1 MGRTTRVAASSR
13 TLAMLRTRT
22 HTSVTACGAA
32 HTLAGIS
39 QFFGTCIGA
48 SLTTLSRRLASL
60 AALFALSF
68 SLAARAD
75 VRELVNAGKVTWSSN
90 ATVIYLN
97 ADGTPATADAYDH
110 LVLKFTDTTAAGS
123 LTVDDSVRANARVLV
138 VGGGGAGGSGGGGGN
153 NRGAGGGGGAGG
165 YLYDSSVTLIGG
177 VYIAVVGMGGIASA
191 AESKTAGG
199 NGQSSLF
206 KSSTETLLEAFG
218 GGGGGAE
225 SNGVGGDNLG
235 SGGGGSRQYTTTGTT
250 HTGGICSTGQ
260 GNNGGMGSQ
269 GRTAGG
275 GGGAGGAGGDGT
287 TANVGG
293 KGGIGLQN
301 DITGESLYYAGG
313 GGGGTKGAD
322 SDGIGAGGAGGGGN
336 GGGDPAPTAGAANTG
351 GGGGG
356 GTLDVAG
363 GAGGSGVVIVRITQL
378 VETKVA
384 LPSVGPFTFNKN
396 NQVALDFGIAYTY
409 VSGTT
414 NATNVGNYS
423 FVVTPGPDLEWNAD
437 AGGGTGEKTV
447 NWSIVKRTIEKPTTA
462 DFTYDG
468 TAKVGVTYGE
478 DFLEYCT
485 FDASSVTNA
494 TNAGTYS
501 FSVSLKEPENTVWA
515 DNTTE
520 PFGGSWTISPIKV
533 TKPEPRTG
541 IVYDGTEKQGFASL
555 DYARYALTAGVTNAT
570 DGGAHSFTFSL
581 LGNDEAENYVWDAD
595 PVTAE
600 PYSGEWT
607 IAAAANAI
615 TALSLK
621 GWRVGGTPNEI
632 LIAANYGLD
641 TVRYEYG
648 FGETASAVETWTNDV
663 TAIDKAGTWIIRA
676 TIDETPS
683 WAAAT
688 RTASF
693 DMWDNP
699 ALIYHDSTEIYFKAR
714 LGATETVTNI
724 PLPVKIST
732 ARMPGFDYSLAGQ
745 DGSGM
750 LFVDSNGEILPYEAA
765 TWNTAGE
772 SIVWLKLATLPPA
785 GMTVTMYWNI
795 RPDAEPPAA
804 YEPTE
809 VWSDYT
815 GVWHMDEEI
824 PAAQAATARSND
836 STAQKNY
843 ATPQKGGA
851 SSANLNQMVSVDGV
865 IGNGR
870 MNSSVTSVQSGNRL
884 QTSKSFSTG
893 SVFTFSGFFKMNA
906 RGNYPRLVGTK
917 NNGNSSD
924 GWSIETGNGSS
935 TVLLVRGNG
944 SSTFTPPAVDDM
956 YTDWVYLVFV
966 YNGTTATVY
975 SNGRKIGSGSIT
987 AVSNGARALAFGA
1000 QGSSPNEWS
1009 LNGAYDE
1016 CRIGPNIPTDDRIK
1030 AEYEI
1035 LSDPDFSTNSIVL
1048 RDGLRLNIWLDPP
1061 KMDKTTWDVN
1071 EAAGTITNTPAVLY
1085 GSVTNVIYSVYDP
1098 TKTFESTADITET
1111 GLYRIHF
1118 LATETENVTPVDYL
1132 IDLHVIEGKPYS
1144 NIVGNG
1150 GDSGRVLLMNNHIG
1164 EAGHPDVNYQGWF
1177 DADNAGAEDG
1187 STPTYWHHENLNAP
1201 SVTSFNLKEGTE
1213 SILYAVDGRCLWHIV
1228 NCRHGNTFP
1237 TKASTGLTSTQNY
1250 LSYDDTY
1257 ANRITEHDE
1266 DRSATRATA
1275 GQLVM
1280 QNTTDAIVYS
1290 SCFTNG
1296 IGTIYFDAVNG
1307 WCRSSENYDNYTIVV
1322 EIATN
1327 TVEGLV
1333 PIDDN
1338 SFTIETNYVEEAEII
1353 STNWYGRLEGCWTP
1367 VSMIPFK
1374 RDGTANFV
1382 KGDKTKELALDVENG
1397 GTMDNF
1403 FRVVVPLDIPGPVR
1417 FRIRRV
1423 TADADWPVDSSSF
1436 ILLDNIIASIPAMSA
1451 DLVSAGHYDAEK
1463 TGTQT
1468 LGWELA
1474 TSVPYPSIGDTTN
1487 IVAYAKPEFTLNV
1500 GDGSTPDTTKFFS
1513 SATMHYRW
1521 RYLNQTLNQPVS
1533 AWKEIDLNPDD
1544 DFKAIRPLE
1553 LPSRPGDVEYWFEYR
1568 LQAPYYKY
1576 VDYSG
1581 ASNASIDYTEER
1593 GVLTNKLNDASIAS
1607 GGSDW
1612 YFRIRDGKS
1621 DYAGLD
1627 IVFRRGSSAAEER
1640 VHMALAENH
1649 VWRGFVQT
1657 KENQTGEIIYRI
1669 EAMDEQTAA
1678 FAEYAAKTNFWY
1690 CTVDNPRFPVSE
1702 ALVPGGEGSWSKLTL
1717 DATTGYVMFQIDD
1730 TEKSS
1735 MALTVVHADYQNA
1748 NGWSDAL
1755 ARKDSQG
1762 RGPIFVGTSTTNEYK
1777 IGVSPSKQTF
1787 GEDFADWGSMAA
1799 TNESWT
1805 FPTGLTDI
1813 QPSHMYGRTAYEPFI
1828 SDQNGLW
1835 DVGPGMWVAKKYM
1848 ISSGADAGVGLQME
1862 GQGKGFFQLIDKD
1875 SAPRGVESVEFNARL
1890 AQFITFEDFNYY
1902 DGDVKTSMTN
1912 YTFISRVAYDFKQ
1925 NKFTGNASLS
1935 MIAAYLPNK
1944 GCYEARWEWIS
1955 NPNNQKKGGQRLC
1968 LYRWNF
1974 TSEGKNATLLTA
1986 WTNGVN
1992 NANAAFAMA
2001 APNALNEA
2009 QTFMPFYITVSNA
2022 NSRTWVAAGVCMTHQ
2037 NLRENTFPSGSTWN
2051 IVACNDNSA
2060 QRLKSGTFGVLA
2072 TNCEGF
2078 FGKPQYSPNVVFNA
2092 NEELKLADG
2101 KAGYYT
2107 QKARTAPAGLVL
2119 RTQGFGTD
2127 DTNWN
2132 ILPGRMATTN
2142 VTDFAC
2148 GVVAAPVPQTL
2159 SIYFGTPGRADWNL
2173 KAPDKT
2179 VTVNNF
2185 GGDRFV
2191 VPIYKTENC
2200 SIRFGVGGTT
2210 SSTRRDIAVDSV
2222 VLKPWRGG
2230 NWDDPDVWPI
2240 LPEWADDQHRNKA
2253 VGHTNFV
2260 FTSAWTTNH
2269 TILLSAKRAGLDTPS
2284 AIRSPL
2290 MDGFADDGS
2299 HGTGY
2304 IRGIGLG
2311 MISVA
2316 YENAQ
2321 ENAVLAL
2328 QIATNGVDYTTIGGY
2343 DKSFSDKIW
2352 TTITNFNFAA
2362 MTPAQRKKGIL
2373 NTYLG
2378 LHDVKGAMRLMVP
2391 TNTILVVKNITD
2403 TSKFGDVTITSIT
2416 CSDEPPVDVHSWW
2429 GWNIRTV
2436 GGDQDSEKMMF
2447 LDDFSTEAGGSGL
2460 SLAINNSVDENYSI
2474 SRIDVAD
2481 RESYIQHKPFV
2492 QTPTFT
2498 SNIVGEV
2505 VFKARKYSE
2514 SDPTAT
2520 VTVYGSRNATE
2531 TDEGKW
2537 ERIDGAV
2544 FMVSNAWYETYR
2556 AKMDPKYKSFRLA
2569 VAGVEG
2575 VVEDSDG
2582 GGNGLPAGANDP
2594 PPRVLL
2600 DEMFVSEAVNAIMGF
2615 KHVGCFRHDM
2625 SGLGVVPNVPSRDE
2639 QPICEEAW
2647 GVQCEIYG
2655 AQLASDIDFTHT
2667 PRVKL
2672 HWFDG
2677 ISPWGYENWKDSPSA
2692 HSAWLSRAIETD
2704 EDRFVYRSTMRT
2716 SPDAVIPMSLAA
2728 PSYVQY
2734 TLEVVFYT
2742 KENPTVPV
2750 TNWLNSSDW
2759 KIPEWYRPLDLNA
2772 QYGGSGDFAAYN
2784 ILDNVAPGWAWINE
2798 VNLFGDFVK
2807 WRNTDE
2813 DCQFI
2818 EIAHPPEADVSGW
2831 SVRLLE
2837 GQQGNDWVI
2846 TNDLA
2851 RFGRDGLSGT
2861 KQLPAEDA
2869 EVNMVFRV
2877 IGSPLSRSSGRLK
2890 KSDGT
2895 LDGVWKVDNPTLV
2908 FTSDGVVSY
2917 YDPIV
2922 FQLVRTSGIV
2932 EHEIIVQGTN
2942 YLESLEI
2949 ENPGYLGEMR
2959 DWMASKMPD
2968 SDIVMTG
2975 YDFGGP
2981 ANSLSVTQHFGRCG
2995 MTIAPDD
3002 WNHPTNDWKTV
3013 VKMTPGHH
3021 NIGQVID
3028 PNHPVPA
3035 GEEVLVYFTVA
3046 GDHIEQSL
3054 DGSNFTNGMFSAIV
3068 TKNNP
3073 VGTNVIYRVDPWY
3086 VLDNVRTGSVSL
3098 VDQVQQTKATQ
3109 PFEYT
3114 LSGVAKGVSNN
3125 VTVVATAALNPKF
3138 GTDWGVPED
3147 DPYRDAIIDWLEGGT
3162 DLYGNP
3168 FEDIGSGE
3176 IRLATHRSWW
3186 SGAVMTNLTLREM
3199 YWLDMD
3205 PTVGKLSLLAGTA
3218 FDPNGIEHVVTKAMG
3233 ESTVVMTNR
3242 RLYVY
3247 MMISNENETVE
3258 APAHPRGIHDFTTHW
3273 TPYVLRGLEPGE
3285 HSQNYVV
3292 STGDWESVTF
3302 KITGMLMN
3310 GATSFYVADNKV
3322 PLRHFT
3328 FNEKSFSADGLSKVE
3343 VYDPYSPL
3351 SVGYNAGWKRWWD
3364 KNGYCPVV
3372 FFWMID
3378 TRLPPLGVEQLQEDN
3393 YYGD

>member
-1 MGRTTRVAASSR
+1 MTKSSVRIAA
-13 TLAMLRTRT
+13 L
-22 HTSVTACGAA
+22 
-32 HTLAGIS
+32 
-39 QFFGTCIGA
+39 
-48 SLTTLSRRLASL
+48 L
-60 AALFALSF
+60 AALVAQCICT
-68 SLAARAD
+68 ARAELSD
-75 VRELVNAGKVTWSSN
+75 VQRLENMIT
-90 ATVIYLN
+90 ATGATKIYLN
-97 ADGTPATADAYDH
+97 GTTDIWTNSIPDGAEFDNLVFVFNNPAVASSLTLNETVRADA
-110 LVLKFTDTTAAGS
+110 
-123 LTVDDSVRANARVLV
+123 RILV
-138 VGGGGAGGSGGGGGN
+138 VGGGGAGGTSRTTTLGT
-153 NRGAGGGGGAGG
+153 GGGGGAGG
-165 YLYDSSVTLIGG
+165 FIEATRKLDGG
-177 VYIAVVGMGGIASA
+177 AYTITVG
-191 AESKTAGG
+191 AGG
-199 NGQSSLF
+199 PQYTGSDDVSVGEDGQASSFDEITAL
-206 KSSTETLLEAFG
+206 G
-218 GGGGGAE
+218 GGGGGAQCAG
-225 SNGVGGDNLG
+225 NDGG
-235 SGGGGSRQYTTTGTT
+235 SGGGGSRASTASSTPN
-250 HTGGICSTGQ
+250 GGGGEEGQ
-260 GNNGGMGSQ
+260 GNNGGNGA
-269 GRTAGG
+269 TAKYGAG
-275 GGGAGGAGGDGT
+275 GGGAGAVGGNTTSTKGPGAGG
-287 TANVGG
+287 
-293 KGGIGLQN
+293 KGLAS
-301 DITGESLYYAGG
+301 DITGEELFYAGG
-313 GGGGTKGAD
+313 GGGGSTSIMKSSGGKG
-322 SDGIGAGGAGGGGN
+322 GGGAGAVGGN
-336 GGGDPAPTAGAANTG
+336 SAKAAGDGEDGKG

-356 GTLDVAG
+356 GNDSYVG
-363 GAGGSGVVIVRITQL
+363 GKGGDGIVVVRITNLFESKVSVPVIADKTYDKGNQIAL
-378 VETKVA
+378 V
-384 LPSVGPFTFNKN
+384 
-396 NQVALDFGIAYTY
+396 FGSKYTY
-409 VSGTT
+409 VDGVT
-414 NATNVGNYS
+414 NATGVGSYT
-423 FVVTPGPDLEWNAD
+423 FRVMPGTDCEWVAAD
-437 AGGGTGEKTV
+437 GGGTDAKTV
-447 NWSIVKRTIEKPTTA
+447 TWKILPRLIEKPEVAEGLAFTGSEQNGVAYTA
-462 DFTYDG
+462 DC
-468 TAKVGVTYGE
+468 AA
-478 DFLEYCT
+478 YCT
-485 FDASSVTNA
+485 FTATSVTNA
-494 TNAGTYS
+494 TDAGIYPYS
-501 FSVSLKEPENTVWA
+501 VALDDTVNTTWA
-515 DNTTE
+515 DGTTDDIS
-520 PFGGSWTISPIKV
+520 GS
-533 TKPEPRTG
+533 
-541 IVYDGTEKQGFASL
+541 
-555 DYARYALTAGVTNAT
+555 
-570 DGGAHSFTFSL
+570 
-581 LGNDEAENYVWDAD
+581 
-595 PVTAE
+595 
-600 PYSGEWT
+600 WT
-607 IAAAANAI
+607 IAAAKVDRPTLATTSFTYDSNAKTVLELSGTEQYELASGTLSATDGGNYTFTLALKGNTATVTNYVWNVNPATPEPYVGDWAITPAANSVTKPELAGWRINSTPNVPTATATWGAIAYFYGYGATEAEVTEWISDPNAI
-615 TALSLK
+615 
-621 GWRVGGTPNEI
+621 
-632 LIAANYGLD
+632 
-641 TVRYEYG
+641 
-648 FGETASAVETWTNDV
+648 ASE
-663 TAIDKAGTWIIRA
+663 GTWIVMAAVDATENWNGATNTSTFVMWDDPTKLFRDYVEIKISAPSGATTTLTNFPALVRISEERLIGFSYDRAGSDSSKITFLDGDKNPLPYDVEKWNTSGESLVWVKIPLLPPEGA
-676 TIDETPS
+676 TITFYWNLKEGRTPPTNTPS
-683 WAAAT
+683 EVWADYAVVVHGGSTIVNAVDNGLDVKPGSAGTVSGYPQDGAIAGSMKKAAYNSIGLNVDNPSGKLTDAGVFSVSAWFMRDGNGGAENGNGTHILASSKNDWGTVDSGFVLLQEKGKCLSVATASGHVFDTSTT
-688 RTASF
+688 RTILADKTWGHVAFSYANTTHEINKGVLILF
-693 DMWDNP
+693 LNGAPYLAKTNNINNTLINTSNP
-699 ALIYHDSTEIYFKAR
+699 YWTF
-714 LGATETVTNI
+714 
-724 PLPVKIST
+724 
-732 ARMPGFDYSLAGQ
+732 
-745 DGSGM
+745 GS
-750 LFVDSNGEILPYEAA
+750 YE
-765 TWNTAGE
+765 N
-772 SIVWLKLATLPPA
+772 K
-785 GMTVTMYWNI
+785 N
-795 RPDAEPPAA
+795 
-804 YEPTE
+804 
-809 VWSDYT
+809 
-815 GVWHMDEEI
+815 
-824 PAAQAATARSND
+824 SND
-836 STAQKNY
+836 S
-843 ATPQKGGA
+843 
-851 SSANLNQMVSVDGV
+851 
-865 IGNGR
+865 
-870 MNSSVTSVQSGNRL
+870 
-884 QTSKSFSTG
+884 F
-893 SVFTFSGFFKMNA
+893 
-906 RGNYPRLVGTK
+906 RGNMDEIR
-917 NNGNSSD
+917 
-924 GWSIETGNGSS
+924 
-935 TVLLVRGNG
+935 
-944 SSTFTPPAVDDM
+944 
-956 YTDWVYLVFV
+956 V
-966 YNGTTATVY
+966 YNGAASVD
-975 SNGRKIGSGSIT
+975 
-987 AVSNGARALAFGA
+987 
-1000 QGSSPNEWS
+1000 W
-1009 LNGAYDE
+1009 
-1016 CRIGPNIPTDDRIK
+1016 IK
-1030 AEYEI
+1030 AEYETVANG
-1035 LSDPDFSTNSIVL
+1035 DFTSQGSAVS
-1048 RDGLRLNIWLDPP
+1048 RDGVKINYWISLPA
-1061 KMDKTTWDVN
+1061 MDKTSWDVS
-1071 EAAGTITNTPAVLY
+1071 ETPGAITNAGELAY
-1085 GSVTNVIYSVYDP
+1085 CGVTNYIYSVYDP
-1098 TKTFESTADITET
+1098 TQSIESMADLTAA
-1111 GLYRIHF
+1111 GYYRAVF
-1118 LATETENVTPVDYL
+1118 LPTETEGYEPISYE
-1132 IDLHVIEGKPYS
+1132 IDIHVVESQPYTKIGGT
-1144 NIVGNG
+1144 N
-1150 GDSGRVLLMNNHIG
+1150 GDSGRVLLMNRDTNTQCPI
-1164 EAGHPDVNYQGWF
+1164 NYQGYDTTGKNNSTFWAHLDK
-1177 DADNAGAEDG
+1177 DADTI
-1187 STPTYWHHENLNAP
+1187 SLYNLQ
-1201 SVTSFNLKEGTE
+1201 KGTE
-1213 SILYAVDGRCLWHIV
+1213 STLWTKNYGARLWHLV
-1228 NCRHGNTFP
+1228 NARHGNTVPEFGKVG
-1237 TKASTGLTSTQNY
+1237 TKTVNGVTDKDGKKIPATATTTVPLDTAQNY
-1250 LSYDDTY
+1250 LPYSTTSYS
-1257 ANRITEHDE
+1257 IKQ
-1266 DRSATRATA
+1266 SLVTRANPSTE
-1275 GQLVM
+1275 GQVVM
-1280 QNTTDAIVYS
+1280 RNMGDPSDAEACAVVYS

-1307 WCRSSENYDNYTIVV
+1307 WCRKDYFTQEIIEDFDNYKIVV

-1333 PIDDN
+1333 PMDDN

-1374 RDGTANFV
+1374 RDGTANFE
-1382 KGDKTKELALDVENG
+1382 KGEKTEVLTLDVVNG

-1403 FRVVVPLDIPGPVR
+1403 FRVVVQLDIPGYVR

-1423 TADADWPVDSSSF
+1423 SRVPSSSFGVDDGGF

-1451 DLVSAGHYDAEK
+1451 DLVSAGHYEAEK
-1463 TGTQT
+1463 TGAQT
-1468 LGWELA
+1468 LGWELT
-1474 TSVPYPSIGDTTN
+1474 TSVPYPSISDDN
-1487 IVAYAKPEFTLNV
+1487 LIVYATPKYTVNA
-1500 GDGSTPDTTKFFS
+1500 GDGSTPDTSTFFA

-1533 AWKEIDLNPDD
+1533 AWKTVDLNPKDN
-1544 DFKAIRPLE
+1544 FKSVAPLE
-1553 LPSRPGDVEYWFEYR
+1553 LPSRVGDVEYWFEYG

-1581 ASNASIDYTEER
+1581 AANAEIDYTEER
-1593 GVLTNKLNDASIAS
+1593 GVLTNHLNDPTVPT

-1612 YFRIRDGKS
+1612 FFRLREGKS
-1621 DYAGLD
+1621 DYSGLD
-1627 IVFRRGSSAAEER
+1627 VVFRRGSSAAEER
-1640 VHMALAENH
+1640 VHLSLVDDH

-1657 KENQTGEIIYRI
+1657 KENQTGEISYRI
-1669 EAMDEQTAA
+1669 EALDEQTAE
-1678 FAEYAAKTNFWY
+1678 FAEYAAKTNYWR
-1690 CTVDNPRFPVSE
+1690 CNVDNPRFPVSE
-1702 ALVPGGEGSWSKLTL
+1702 ALVPVGEGSWSKLTL

-1755 ARKDSQG
+1755 GRKDSQG
-1762 RGPIFVGTSTTNEYK
+1762 RGPIFVGTSTTNAYK

-1787 GEDFADWGSMAA
+1787 SEDFSSWGTMVA
-1799 TNESWT
+1799 TNDSWT

-1848 ISSGADAGVGLQME
+1848 ISSGTDAGVGLQME
-1862 GQGKGFFQLIDKD
+1862 GQGKGFFQFIDKD
-1875 SAPRGVESVEFNARL
+1875 TAPRGVESIEFNARL
-1890 AQFITFEDFNYY
+1890 AQSIAFEDFNYY
-1902 DGDVKTSMTN
+1902 DGDVKTAMTN
-1912 YTFISRVAYDFKQ
+1912 YTFISRVAYDLAG

-1935 MIAAYLPNK
+1935 LVADYLPNK

-1974 TSEGKNATLLTA
+1974 TSEGRNATLLTA

-1992 NANAAFAMA
+1992 NANAAFEMA
-2001 APNALNEA
+2001 APTALNDT

-2022 NSRTWVAAGVCMTHQ
+2022 NSRTWVAAGVCMTKQ
-2037 NLRENTFPSGSTWN
+2037 NLKENSFPSGSTWN
-2051 IVACNDNSA
+2051 IVACNDNSS
-2060 QRLKSGTFGVLA
+2060 QRLKCGTFGVLS
-2072 TNCEGF
+2072 TNCKGF
-2078 FGKPQYSPNVVFNA
+2078 FGKPQYSPNVMFTA
-2092 NEELKLADG
+2092 ADELKLADG
-2101 KAGYYT
+2101 KAGFYT
-2107 QKARTAPAGLVL
+2107 QKARTAPDGIAR

-2132 ILPGRMATTN
+2132 ILPGRMTTTN
-2142 VTDFAC
+2142 VTSDAC

-2159 SIYFGTPGRADWNL
+2159 SIYFGTPGRADWGSPATN
-2173 KAPDKT
+2173 
-2179 VTVNNF
+2179 VVVNNF

-2191 VPIYKTENC
+2191 LPIYKTEAC
-2200 SIRFGVGGTT
+2200 SIRFGVGGTS

-2222 VLKPWRGG
+2222 VLNQWRGG

-2240 LPEWADDQHRNKA
+2240 LPAWADDQHRNKA

-2269 TILLSAKRAGLDTPS
+2269 TVLLSAKRAGLDMPS
-2284 AIRSPL
+2284 AVRSPL

-2304 IRGIGLG
+2304 VRGIGLG
-2311 MISVA
+2311 MISLA

-2321 ENAVLAL
+2321 ENAVLSL

-2343 DKSFSDKIW
+2343 DKSFSTNIW
-2352 TTITNFNFAA
+2352 TTITNFNFSS
-2362 MTPAQRKKGIL
+2362 MTAAQRKKGIL

-2378 LHDVKGAMRLMVP
+2378 LHDVKGAMRVMVP
-2391 TNTILVVKNITD
+2391 TNTILTVKNTTD

-2460 SLAINNSVDENYSI
+2460 SLAINNSVDETYEVSQ
-2474 SRIDVAD
+2474 IDVSD

-2505 VFKARKYSE
+2505 VFRARKYGE
-2514 SDPTAT
+2514 NDPTAT

-2556 AKMDPKYKSFRLA
+2556 AKMDPRYKAFRLA

-2575 VVEDSDG
+2575 VVENSDG
-2582 GGNGLPAGANDP
+2582 GGNGLPVGAYDP

-2615 KHVGCFRHDM
+2615 KNVGCFRHDM
-2625 SGLGVVPNVPSRDE
+2625 SGLGEVPNVPSRDE

-2672 HWFDG
+2672 HWFNG
-2677 ISPWGYENWKDSPSA
+2677 IAPWGYENWKDSPGA
-2692 HSAWLSRAIETD
+2692 NSAWLSRAIETE

-2716 SPDAVIPMSLAA
+2716 SPDAVVPMSFVA

-2750 TNWLNSSDW
+2750 TNWLASSDW

-2772 QYGGSGDFAAYN
+2772 QYGNGTDFAAYN

-2807 WRNTDE
+2807 WNNTDE
-2813 DCQFI
+2813 NCQFV

-2837 GQQGNDWVI
+2837 GQMGNNWVI

-2895 LDGVWKVDNPTLV
+2895 LDGVWKVDNPTQV
-2908 FTSDGVVSY
+2908 FTSDGVISY
-2917 YDPIV
+2917 YDPVV

-2932 EHEIIVQGTN
+2932 EHEIIVEGTN

-2949 ENPGYLGEMR
+2949 ESPGYLGEMR
-2959 DWMASKMPD
+2959 DWMAARMPG
-2968 SDIVMTG
+2968 SDVVMAG

-2995 MTIAPDD
+2995 MTVAPDD
-3002 WNHPTNDWKTV
+3002 WNHPTNDWKTI
-3013 VKMTPGHH
+3013 VKMTPGHR
-3021 NIGQVID
+3021 NVGQVID

-3073 VGTNVIYRVDPWY
+3073 VGTNVVYRVDPWY

-3098 VDQVQQTKATQ
+3098 VGQVQQTKTTQ

-3114 LSGVAKGVSNN
+3114 LPGVAKGVSNN

-3168 FEDIGSGE
+3168 FSDVESGE

-3258 APAHPRGIHDFTTHW
+3258 APVHPRGIHDFTTHW

-3292 STGDWESVTF
+3292 STGEWESVTF

-3310 GATSFYVADNKV
+3310 GATSFYVTDNKV

-3328 FNEKSFSADGLSKVE
+3328 FNENSFSAEGLSKVE

-3378 TRLPPLGVEQLQEDN
+3378 TRLPPIGVEQLQEDN

>member
-1 MGRTTRVAASSR
+1 MI
-13 TLAMLRTRT
+13 L
-22 HTSVTACGAA
+22 
-32 HTLAGIS
+32 
-39 QFFGTCIGA
+39 
-48 SLTTLSRRLASL
+48 
-60 AALFALSF
+60 
-68 SLAARAD
+68 SLAARAEQSD
-75 VRELVNAGKVTWSSN
+75 VQRLEGKIT
-90 ATVIYLN
+90 ATDATKIYLN
-97 ADGTPATADAYDH
+97 GSTIVGTNSIPDGAEFDN
-110 LVLKFTDTTAAGS
+110 LVFVYTNAASTGA
-123 LTVDDSVRANARVLV
+123 LTLDDSVRANARILL
-138 VGGGGAGGSGGGGGN
+138 VGGGGAGGSGGGSGGLN
-153 NRGAGGGGGAGG
+153 NRGVGGGGGAGG
-165 YLYDSSVTLIGG
+165 YLESPSVTLVGGNYSITVGAGG
-177 VYIAVVGMGGIASA
+177 VAAAAASK
-191 AESKTAGG
+191 EKGG
-199 NGQSSLF
+199 NGGISLIATN
-206 KSSTETLLEAFG
+206 SVTLVADSTTLEAFG

-225 SNGVGGDNLG
+225 CDGEGYDAVNGIYLA
-235 SGGGGSRQYTTTGTT
+235 SGGGGSREYSGSNIN
-250 HTGGICSTGQ
+250 HVGGKGMPSQ
-260 GNNGGMGSQ
+260 GNNGGDGSQ

-275 GGGAGGAGGDGT
+275 GGGAGAEGDPGT
-287 TANVGG
+287 TANTGG
-293 KGGIGLQN
+293 NGGAGLPCN
-301 DITGESLYYAGG
+301 ITGETLYYAGG
-313 GGGGTKGAD
+313 GGGGTRAASEAD
-322 SDGIGAGGAGGGGN
+322 SLGKGGMGGGGRGAGN
-336 GGGDPAPTAGAANTG
+336 ADYKPLPGDDGFG

-356 GTLDVAG
+356 GSLTIAG
-363 GAGGSGVVIVRITQL
+363 GNGGCGTVIVRITQL
-378 VETKVA
+378 VETQVA
-384 LPSVGPFTFNKN
+384 LPTISPITFDKN

-414 NATNVGNYS
+414 NATDVGNYS
-423 FVVTPGPDLEWNAD
+423 FVVTPGPDLEWNAA

-447 NWSIVKRTIEKPTTA
+447 NWSIVRRLIEKPTTA

-468 TAKVGVTYGE
+468 TDKIGVTYGD

-494 TNAGTYS
+494 TNAGTYT
-501 FSVSLKEPENTVWA
+501 FSVSLDDTVNTAWS
-515 DNTTE
+515 DNTIE
-520 PFGGSWTISPIKV
+520 PFDGSWTISPIKV
-533 TKPEPRTG
+533 AKPEPRTDL
-541 IVYDGTEKQGFASL
+541 VYDGTDKQGFASL

-607 IAAAANAI
+607 IAAVANAI
-615 TALSLK
+615 TSLSLK

-632 LIAANYGLD
+632 SITANYGLS

-663 TAIDKAGTWIIRA
+663 TAIDKAGTWILRA

-693 DMWDNP
+693 DMWDDP
-699 ALIYHDSTEIYFKAR
+699 ARIYHDSVEIYFKAR
-714 LGATETVTNI
+714 SGATETVTNI

-772 SIVWLKLATLPPA
+772 SIVWLKLATLPPT

-795 RPDAEPPAA
+795 RPDAEPPAT
-804 YEPTE
+804 YTPTA

-824 PAAQAATARSND
+824 SVLQASTARSND
-836 STAQKNY
+836 STAQANY
-843 ATPQKGGA
+843 ATPQKGG
-851 SSANLNQMVSVDGV
+851 SGDLTQMVSVAGV

-870 MNSSVTSVQSGNRL
+870 VNSSVTSVQNGNRL
-884 QTSKSFSTG
+884 QTSKTFATG

-906 RGNYPRLVGTK
+906 RGNYPRLAGTK
-917 NNGNSSD
+917 NNGNGSD
-924 GWSIETGNGSS
+924 GWSIETTSGSS
-935 TVLLVRGNG
+935 TTLYIRGNG
-944 SSTFTPPAVDDM
+944 GSNFTLSPNIDDL
-956 YTDWVYLVFV
+956 TAGWVHLVFV

-987 AVSNGARALAFGA
+987 AVAAGNRALAFGA

-1035 LSDPDFSTNSIVL
+1035 LSDPDFSTNSVVL
-1048 RDGLRLNIWLDPP
+1048 RDGLRLNFWLDPP

-1132 IDLHVIEGKPYS
+1132 IDLHVIEGKPYTD
-1144 NIVGNG
+1144 IVGNG

-1164 EAGHPDVNYQGWF
+1164 EDGHPDIDYQGWY
-1177 DADNAGAEDG
+1177 DADNAGAKKSD
-1187 STPTYWHHENLNAP
+1187 TPTYWHHENLAEP
-1201 SVTSFNLKEGTE
+1201 GVTTFNLQDGTE
-1213 SILYAVDGRCLWHIV
+1213 STLYTGDGRRLWHLV

-1237 TKASTGLTSTQNY
+1237 TTTSAALASNQSY
-1250 LSYDDTY
+1250 LPYTATY
-1257 ANRITEHDE
+1257 SKRINEH
-1266 DRSATRATA
+1266 RATQRA
-1275 GQLVM
+1275 TQRMTVGQLVM
-1280 QNTTDAIVYS
+1280 QNTTDAVVYS

-1307 WCRSSENYDNYTIVV
+1307 WCRNTEDYDHYKIVV

-1333 PIDDN
+1333 PMDDN

-1374 RDGTANFV
+1374 RDGTANFE
-1382 KGDKTKELALDVENG
+1382 KGDKTEELALDVENG

-1451 DLVSAGHYDAEK
+1451 DLVSAGHYDDEK

-1544 DFKAIRPLE
+1544 DFKSIRPLE
-1553 LPSRPGDVEYWFEYR
+1553 LPSRPGDVEYWFEYQ

-1581 ASNASIDYTEER
+1581 AANASIDYTEER
-1593 GVLTNKLNDASIAS
+1593 GVLTNRLGDASIAS

-1657 KENQTGEIIYRI
+1657 KENQTGEISYRI
-1669 EAMDEQTAA
+1669 EALDEQTAE
-1678 FAEYAAKTNFWY
+1678 FAEYAAKTNYWY

-1730 TEKSS
+1730 TEKSTL
-1735 MALTVVHADYQNA
+1735 ALTVVHADYQNA

-1755 ARKDSQG
+1755 GRKDSQG
-1762 RGPIFVGTSTTNEYK
+1762 RGPIFVGTSTTNAYK
-1777 IGVSPSKQTF
+1777 VGVSPTKQTF
-1787 GEDFADWGSMAA
+1787 SEDFSDWGSMVA

-1848 ISSGADAGVGLQME
+1848 ISSGTDAGVGLQME

-1875 SAPRGVESVEFNARL
+1875 SAPRGVESISFNARL
-1890 AQFITFEDFNYY
+1890 AQSIAFEDFNYY

-1912 YTFISRVAYDFKQ
+1912 YTFISRVAYDFTG

-1935 MIAAYLPNK
+1935 LVAAYLPNK

-1974 TSEGKNATLLTA
+1974 TSEGRNSTLLTA

-1992 NANAAFAMA
+1992 NANAAFEMA
-2001 APNALNEA
+2001 APNALNDS
-2009 QTFMPFYITVSNA
+2009 QTFMPFYISVSND
-2022 NSRTWVAAGVCMTHQ
+2022 NTRTWVAAGVCMTKQ
-2037 NLRENTFPSGSTWN
+2037 NLRENTFPSGNTWN
-2051 IVACNDNSA
+2051 IVACNDNSS
-2060 QRLKSGTFGVLA
+2060 QRLKYGTFGVLS

-2078 FGKPQYSPNVVFNA
+2078 FGKPQYSPNVMFTA
-2092 NEELKLADG
+2092 ADELKLAAG
-2101 KAGYYT
+2101 KAGFYT
-2107 QKARTAPAGLVL
+2107 QKARSAPAGIVR
-2119 RTQGFGTD
+2119 RTTGFGTD
-2127 DTNWN
+2127 DTDWN
-2132 ILPGRMATTN
+2132 IVPGRMTTTS
-2142 VTDFAC
+2142 VSSDAC

-2159 SIYFGTPGRADWNL
+2159 SIYFGTPGRSDWNL
-2173 KAPDKT
+2173 SSPDKT

-2191 VPIYKTENC
+2191 VPIYKTETC
-2200 SIRFGVGGTT
+2200 SIRFGIGGTT

-2222 VLKPWRGG
+2222 VLNQWRGG
-2230 NWDDPDVWPI
+2230 NWDDSDVWPI
-2240 LPEWADDQHRNKA
+2240 LPEWADAQHRNKP

-2269 TILLSAKRAGLDTPS
+2269 TILLSAKRAGLDMPS

-2290 MDGFADDGS
+2290 MDGFADDG
-2299 HGTGY
+2299 TGGSGY
-2304 IRGIGLG
+2304 VRGIGLG
-2311 MISVA
+2311 MISIA
-2316 YENAQ
+2316 YVNAQ
-2321 ENAVLAL
+2321 ENAELEL
-2328 QIATNGVDYTTIGGY
+2328 QIATNRVDYNTIGGY
-2343 DKSFSDKIW
+2343 DKSFSTNTW
-2352 TTITNFNFAA
+2352 TTVTNFYFSR
-2362 MTPAQRKKGIL
+2362 MTADQRKKGIL

-2378 LHDVKGAMRLMVP
+2378 LHNVKGAMRLMVP
-2391 TNTILVVKNITD
+2391 TNAILKVKGITD
-2403 TSKFGDVTITSIT
+2403 TSKFGEVTSTSIT

-2460 SLAINNSVDENYSI
+2460 SLALNNSVDANYNI
-2474 SRIDVAD
+2474 SRIDVSD

-2505 VFKARKYSE
+2505 VFKARKYSA

-2520 VTVYGSRNATE
+2520 VTLYGSRNATE

-2575 VVEDSDG
+2575 VIEDSDG
-2582 GGNGLPAGANDP
+2582 GGNGPPAGAYDP

-2615 KHVGCFRHDM
+2615 KNVGCFRHDM
-2625 SGLGVVPNVPSRDE
+2625 SGLGEVPNVPSRDE

-2677 ISPWGYENWKDSPSA
+2677 IAPWGYENWKDSPSA
-2692 HSAWLSRAIETD
+2692 HSAWLSRAIETE

-2716 SPDAVIPMSLAA
+2716 SPDAVIPMSLVA

-2734 TLEVVFYT
+2734 TLEVIFYT

-2750 TNWLNSSDW
+2750 TNWLGSSDW

-2772 QYGGSGDFAAYN
+2772 QYGTGTDFAAYN
-2784 ILDNVAPGWAWINE
+2784 ILDNIAPGWAWINE

-2807 WRNTDE
+2807 WHNTDE

-2837 GQQGNDWVI
+2837 GQRGNDWVI

-2861 KQLPAEDA
+2861 KQLPPEDA

-2908 FTSDGVVSY
+2908 FTSDGVISY

-2949 ENPGYLGEMR
+2949 ESPGYLGEMR
-2959 DWMASKMPD
+2959 DWMASKMSA
-2968 SDIVMTG
+2968 SDIVMAG

-3002 WNHPTNDWKTV
+3002 WNHPTNDWKTTV
-3013 VKMTPGHH
+3013 RMTPGHH
-3021 NIGQVID
+3021 NIGQIID

-3035 GEEVLVYFTVA
+3035 GEEVLVYFTVS
-3046 GDHIEQSL
+3046 GDHIEQSI

-3086 VLDNVRTGSVSL
+3086 VLDSVRTGSVSL
-3098 VDQVQQTKATQ
+3098 IDQVQQIKATQ
-3109 PFEYT
+3109 PFEYN
-3114 LSGVAKGVSNN
+3114 LPGVAKGVSNN

-3147 DPYRDAIIDWLEGGT
+3147 DPYRDAIIDWLERGT

-3168 FEDIGSGE
+3168 FDDVEAGE

-3205 PTVGKLSLLAGTA
+3205 PTVGKLTLLAGTA
-3218 FDPNGIEHVVTKAMG
+3218 FDPNGIEHIVTKAMG
-3233 ESTVVMTNR
+3233 ESTLVLTNR

-3247 MMISNENETVE
+3247 MMISNENETVA
-3258 APAHPRGIHDFTTHW
+3258 APTYPRGAHDFTTHW
-3273 TPYVLRGLEPGE
+3273 TPYVLRGISPGE
-3285 HSQNYVV
+3285 NSQTYVA
-3292 STGDWESVTF
+3292 STGEWESVTF
-3302 KITGMLMN
+3302 KLTGMLMN
-3310 GATSFYVADNKV
+3310 SSTSFYNVDNKV
-3322 PLRHFT
+3322 PLRHFV
-3328 FNEKSFSADGLSKVE
+3328 FNANSFSAEGLAKIE

-3351 SVGYNAGWKRWWD
+3351 SIGYNAGWKRWWD

-3393 YYGD
+3393 YYGE

>member
-1 MGRTTRVAASSR
+1 MTKSSVRIAA
-13 TLAMLRTRT
+13 
-22 HTSVTACGAA
+22 
-32 HTLAGIS
+32 
-39 QFFGTCIGA
+39 
-48 SLTTLSRRLASL
+48 LASAL
-60 AALFALSF
+60 ACLFAC
-68 SLAARAD
+68 AARAD
-75 VRELVNAGKVTWSSN
+75 VRELVNAGKVTW
-90 ATVIYLN
+90 TGGPEVIYLN
-97 ADGTPATADAYDH
+97 ADGTLATADAYDH
-110 LVLKFTDTTAAGS
+110 LVLKFTDTATAGS
-123 LTVDDSVRANARVLV
+123 LTVDESARANARILV
-138 VGGGGAGGSGGGGGN
+138 VGGGGAGGSGGGSGN

-165 YLYDSSVTLIGG
+165 YLYNPGVSLVGG
-177 VYIAVVGMGGIASA
+177 VYFISVGAGGVA
-191 AESKTAGG
+191 AEAGSKTVGG

-322 SDGIGAGGAGGGGN
+322 SDGIGAGGTGGGGN
-336 GGGDPAPTAGAANTG
+336 GGGDSAPTAGAANTG

-384 LPSVGPFTFNKN
+384 LPTVEPKVFNKD
-396 NQVALDFGIAYTY
+396 NQIALDFGIAYTY
-409 VSGTT
+409 VSGVT
-414 NATNVGNYS
+414 NATAAGDYS
-423 FVVTPGPDLEWNAD
+423 FVVKPGTDLEWNAA
-437 AGGGTGEKTV
+437 AGGGTGEKTI
-447 NWSIVKRTIEKPTTA
+447 NWSILKRTIEKPTTT

-468 TAKVGVTYGE
+468 TEKIGVAYGD

-494 TNAGTYS
+494 TNGGTYAYT
-501 FSVSLKEPENTVWA
+501 VSLDDIANTAW
-515 DNTTE
+515 DSNSTD
-520 PFGGSWTISPIKV
+520 PIDGSWTIAAAKV
-533 TKPEPRTG
+533 DRPTLATTSFT
-541 IVYDGTEKQGFASL
+541 YDGNAKTVLVLSGTEQYEL
-555 DYARYALTAGVTNAT
+555 AGGTLSAT
-570 DGGAHSFTFSL
+570 DGGDYTFTLSL
-581 LGNDEAENYVWDAD
+581 KGNTATVTNYVWNVD
-595 PVTAE
+595 PATSE
-600 PYSGEWT
+600 PYVGEWT
-607 IAAAANAI
+607 IAAAENAI
-615 TALSLK
+615 TSLK
-621 GWRVGGTPNEI
+621 MTGWRIGVGTPTEPEI
-632 LIAANYGLD
+632 EANFGKE
-641 TVRYEYG
+641 TATYEYG
-648 FGETASAVETWTNDV
+648 FGSTEEEVTDWITDKNAITNS
-663 TAIDKAGTWIIRA
+663 GTWIVRA
-676 TIDETPS
+676 TIDATES
-683 WAAAT
+683 WTKAVKTAT
-688 RTASF
+688 F
-693 DMWDNP
+693 GMWTDPRKAFRNHVDITINPGNTTTLINFP
-699 ALIYHDSTEIYFKAR
+699 AL
-714 LGATETVTNI
+714 
-724 PLPVKIST
+724 VKISETRIRGFLYSEAGTTGHDIAFMPMNAT
-732 ARMPGFDYSLAGQ
+732 ADTDPLPCE
-745 DGSGM
+745 
-750 LFVDSNGEILPYEAA
+750 VDTWNKNGESYIWVGVPEIPVGG
-765 TWNTAGE
+765 TT
-772 SIVWLKLATLPPA
+772 I
-785 GMTVTMYWNI
+785 TMYWYLG
-795 RPDAEPPAA
+795 DGMAAPPVDSTA
-804 YEPTE
+804 
-809 VWSDYT
+809 VWTNDYI
-815 GVWHMDEEI
+815 GVWHMNEADKG
-824 PAAQAATARSND
+824 AATVVDSSGHMNGVGHAKSIVGDGIFGKARGRNEERVNGPTMTVQPYAELNALVPTFTVSGWLK
-836 STAQKNY
+836 ST
-843 ATPQKGGA
+843 
-851 SSANLNQMVSVDGV
+851 
-865 IGNGR
+865 
-870 MNSSVTSVQSGNRL
+870 L
-884 QTSKSFSTG
+884 QTPYYSYIFSR
-893 SVFTFSGFFKMNA
+893 K
-906 RGNYPRLVGTK
+906 
-917 NNGNSSD
+917 SSD
-924 GWSIETGNGSS
+924 GYASWGAQWRGSGGNASKLAIYSSGDADDDNKRNVFDTNARFPKDKWVKYDVVYTATTVALYLDGAIVGATQTIKPSGGAKSGDLPFAVGGFTGDTGNS
-935 TVLLVRGNG
+935 TVHGLSDEVRLRKG
-944 SSTFTPPAVDDM
+944 AVSA
-956 YTDWVYLVFV
+956 DWVKAEYAMVTDDSAL
-966 YNGTTATVY
+966 VY
-975 SNGRKIGSGSIT
+975 SPIVHDGIMENWWVEEPTMDKTSWDVKDTPGVIT
-987 AVSNGARALAFGA
+987 NPGVLADGAVSN
-1000 QGSSPNEWS
+1000 
-1009 LNGAYDE
+1009 Y
-1016 CRIGPNIPTDDRIK
+1016 
-1030 AEYEI
+1030 
-1035 LSDPDFSTNSIVL
+1035 
-1048 RDGLRLNIWLDPP
+1048 
-1061 KMDKTTWDVN
+1061 
-1071 EAAGTITNTPAVLY
+1071 
-1085 GSVTNVIYSVYDP
+1085 IYSVYDP
-1098 TKTFESTADITET
+1098 TQTLESTTSLTNAGYYRVVFLPVDQEKYEPISYTIEIHVVEGQPYADI
-1111 GLYRIHF
+1111 GG
-1118 LATETENVTPVDYL
+1118 A
-1132 IDLHVIEGKPYS
+1132 
-1144 NIVGNG
+1144 G

-1307 WCRSSENYDNYTIVV
+1307 WCRSTEDYDNYKIVV

-1333 PIDDN
+1333 PMDDN

-1374 RDGTANFV
+1374 RDGTANFE
-1382 KGDKTKELALDVENG
+1382 KGDKTEELTLDVENG

-1403 FRVVVPLDIPGPVR
+1403 FRVVVPLDIPGHVR
-1417 FRIRRV
+1417 FRIRRITCV
-1423 TADADWPVDSSSF
+1423 PSSIFGVDEAGF

-1451 DLVSAGHYDAEK
+1451 DLVSPGHYDAEK

-1474 TSVPYPSIGDTTN
+1474 TSIPYPSVGDATN

-1521 RYLNQTLNQPVS
+1521 RYLKQTLNQPVS
-1533 AWKEIDLNPDD
+1533 AWKDIALNPGDN
-1544 DFKAIRPLE
+1544 FKAIRPLE

-1581 ASNASIDYTEER
+1581 AANAAIDYTEER
-1593 GVLTNKLNDASIAS
+1593 GVLTNRLGDASIAT

-1612 YFRIRDGKS
+1612 FFRLREGKS
-1621 DYAGLD
+1621 DYSGLD
-1627 IVFRRGSSAAEER
+1627 VVFRRGSSAAEER
-1640 VHMALAENH
+1640 VHLSLVDDH

-1657 KENQTGEIIYRI
+1657 KENQTGEISYRI
-1669 EAMDEQTAA
+1669 EALDEQTAE
-1678 FAEYAAKTNFWY
+1678 FAEYAAKTNYFY
-1690 CTVDNPRFPVSE
+1690 CKTDNPRFPVSE
-1702 ALVPGGEGSWSKLTL
+1702 ALVPVGEGSWSKLTL

-1755 ARKDSQG
+1755 GRKDSHG
-1762 RGPIFVGTSTTNEYK
+1762 RGPIFVGTSTTNAYK

-1787 GEDFADWGSMAA
+1787 SEDFSSWGTMVA
-1799 TNESWT
+1799 TNDSWT

-1848 ISSGADAGVGLQME
+1848 ISSGTDAGVGLQME
-1862 GQGKGFFQLIDKD
+1862 GQGKGFFQFIDKD
-1875 SAPRGVESVEFNARL
+1875 TAPRGVESIEFNARL
-1890 AQFITFEDFNYY
+1890 AQSIAFEDFNYY

-1912 YTFISRVAYDFKQ
+1912 YTFISRVAYDLAG

-1935 MIAAYLPNK
+1935 LVADYLPNK

-1974 TSEGKNATLLTA
+1974 TSEGRNATLLTA

-1992 NANAAFAMA
+1992 NANAAFEMA
-2001 APNALNEA
+2001 APTALNDT

-2022 NSRTWVAAGVCMTHQ
+2022 NSRTWVAAGVCMTKQ
-2037 NLRENTFPSGSTWN
+2037 NLKENSFPSGGTWN
-2051 IVACNDNSA
+2051 IVACNDNSS
-2060 QRLKSGTFGVLA
+2060 QRLKYGTFGVLS
-2072 TNCEGF
+2072 TNCKGF

-2101 KAGYYT
+2101 KAGFYT
-2107 QKARTAPAGLVL
+2107 QKVRTAPAGLV
-2119 RTQGFGTD
+2119 RQTQGFGTD

-2132 ILPGRMATTN
+2132 IIPGRMATTN
-2142 VTDFAC
+2142 VTSDAC

-2173 KAPDKT
+2173 KSPDKT

-2191 VPIYKTENC
+2191 LPIYKTETC
-2200 SIRFGVGGTT
+2200 SIRFGVGGTS

-2222 VLKPWRGG
+2222 VLNQWRGG

-2269 TILLSAKRAGLDTPS
+2269 TVLLSAKRAGLDMPS
-2284 AIRSPL
+2284 AVRSPL

-2304 IRGIGLG
+2304 VRGIGLG
-2311 MISVA
+2311 MISIA

-2321 ENAVLAL
+2321 ENAVLSL

-2343 DKSFSDKIW
+2343 DKSFSTNIW
-2352 TTITNFNFAA
+2352 TTITNFNFSS
-2362 MTPAQRKKGIL
+2362 MTATQRKKGIL

-2378 LHDVKGAMRLMVP
+2378 LHDVKGAMRVMVP
-2391 TNTILVVKNITD
+2391 TNTILAVKNTTD

-2460 SLAINNSVDENYSI
+2460 SLAINNSVDENYTV
-2474 SRIDVAD
+2474 SRIDVSD

-2505 VFKARKYSE
+2505 VFRARKYGE
-2514 SDPTAT
+2514 NDPTAT

-2556 AKMDPKYKSFRLA
+2556 AKMDPRYKAFRLA

-2575 VVEDSDG
+2575 VVENSDG
-2582 GGNGLPAGANDP
+2582 GGNGLPAGAYDP

-2615 KHVGCFRHDM
+2615 KNVGCFRHDM
-2625 SGLGVVPNVPSRDE
+2625 SGLGEVLNVPSRDE

-2672 HWFDG
+2672 HWFNG
-2677 ISPWGYENWKDSPSA
+2677 IAPWGYENWKDSPGA
-2692 HSAWLSRAIETD
+2692 NSAWLSRAIETE

-2716 SPDAVIPMSLAA
+2716 SPDAVVPMSFVA

-2750 TNWLNSSDW
+2750 TNWLASSDW

-2772 QYGGSGDFAAYN
+2772 QYGNGTDFAAYN

-2807 WRNTDE
+2807 WNNTDE
-2813 DCQFI
+2813 NCQFV

-2837 GQQGNDWVI
+2837 GQMGNNWVI

-2895 LDGVWKVDNPTLV
+2895 LDGVWKVDNPTQV
-2908 FTSDGVVSY
+2908 FTSDGVISY
-2917 YDPIV
+2917 YDPVV

-2932 EHEIIVQGTN
+2932 EHEIIVEGTN

-2949 ENPGYLGEMR
+2949 ESPGYLGEMR
-2959 DWMASKMPD
+2959 DWMAARMPD

-2995 MTIAPDD
+2995 MTVAPDD
-3002 WNHPTNDWKTV
+3002 WNHPTNDWKTI
-3013 VKMTPGHH
+3013 VKMTPGHR
-3021 NIGQVID
+3021 NVGQVID

-3073 VGTNVIYRVDPWY
+3073 VGTNVVYRVDPWY

-3098 VDQVQQTKATQ
+3098 VGQVQQTKTTQ

-3168 FEDIGSGE
+3168 FSDVESGE

-3328 FNEKSFSADGLSKVE
+3328 FNEKSFSAEGLSKVE

-3378 TRLPPLGVEQLQEDN
+3378 TRLPPIGVEQLQEDN

>member
-1 MGRTTRVAASSR
+1 MTRAAA
-13 TLAMLRTRT
+13 L
-22 HTSVTACGAA
+22 
-32 HTLAGIS
+32 
-39 QFFGTCIGA
+39 
-48 SLTTLSRRLASL
+48 L
-60 AALFALSF
+60 AALVAQCICT
-68 SLAARAD
+68 ARAELSD
-75 VRELVNAGKVTWSSN
+75 VQRLENMIT
-90 ATVIYLN
+90 ATGATKIYLN
-97 ADGTPATADAYDH
+97 GTTDIWTNSIPDGAEFDNLVFVFNNPAVASSLTLNETVRADA
-110 LVLKFTDTTAAGS
+110 
-123 LTVDDSVRANARVLV
+123 RILV
-138 VGGGGAGGSGGGGGN
+138 VGGGGAGGTSKTTTLGT
-153 NRGAGGGGGAGG
+153 GGGGGAGG
-165 YLYDSSVTLIGG
+165 FIEVTRKLEGG
-177 VYIAVVGMGGIASA
+177 AYTITVG
-191 AESKTAGG
+191 AGG
-199 NGQSSLF
+199 PQYTGSDDVSVGEDGQSSSFDEITAL
-206 KSSTETLLEAFG
+206 G
-218 GGGGGAE
+218 GGGGGAQCAG
-225 SNGVGGDNLG
+225 NDGG
-235 SGGGGSRQYTTTGTT
+235 SGGGGSRASTASSTPN
-250 HTGGICSTGQ
+250 GGGGEDGQ
-260 GNNGGMGSQ
+260 GNNGGNGA
-269 GRTAGG
+269 TAKYGAG
-275 GGGAGGAGGDGT
+275 GGGAGAVGGNTTSTKGPGAGG
-287 TANVGG
+287 
-293 KGGIGLQN
+293 KGLAS
-301 DITGESLYYAGG
+301 DITGEELFYAGG
-313 GGGGTKGAD
+313 GGGGSTSAMKSSGGKG
-322 SDGIGAGGAGGGGN
+322 GGGAGAVGGN
-336 GGGDPAPTAGAANTG
+336 SAKAAGDGEDGKG

-356 GTLDVAG
+356 GNDSYVG
-363 GAGGSGVVIVRITQL
+363 GKGGDGIVVVRITNLFESKVSVPVIADKTYDKGNQIAL
-378 VETKVA
+378 V
-384 LPSVGPFTFNKN
+384 
-396 NQVALDFGIAYTY
+396 FGSKYTY
-409 VSGTT
+409 VDGVT
-414 NATNVGNYS
+414 NATGVGNYT
-423 FVVTPGPDLEWNAD
+423 FRVMPGTDCEWVAAD
-437 AGGGTGEKTV
+437 GGGTDAKTV
-447 NWSIVKRTIEKPTTA
+447 TWKILPRLIEKPEVAEGLAFTGSEQNGVAYTA
-462 DFTYDG
+462 DC
-468 TAKVGVTYGE
+468 AA
-478 DFLEYCT
+478 YCT
-485 FDASSVTNA
+485 FTATSVTNA
-494 TNAGTYS
+494 TDAGIYPYYVALDDT
-501 FSVSLKEPENTVWA
+501 VNTTWA
-515 DNTTE
+515 DGTTDDI
-520 PFGGSWTISPIKV
+520 PGSWTIAPAKV
-533 TKPEPRTG
+533 NRPTIATTSFT
-541 IVYDGTEKQGFASL
+541 YDGNAKTVLELSGTEQYELASGTL
-555 DYARYALTAGVTNAT
+555 SAT
-570 DGGAHSFTFSL
+570 DGGDYTFTLSL
-581 LGNDEAENYVWDAD
+581 KGNTATVTNYVWNVD
-595 PVTAE
+595 PATPE
-600 PYSGEWT
+600 PYFEWT
-607 IAAAANAI
+607 IAAAENAI
-615 TALSLK
+615 TSLK
-621 GWRVGGTPNEI
+621 MTGWRIGVGTPTEPEI
-632 LIAANYGLD
+632 EANFGKE
-641 TVRYEYG
+641 TATYEYG
-648 FGETASAVETWTNDV
+648 FGSTEEEVTDWITDKNAITNS
-663 TAIDKAGTWIIRA
+663 GTWIVRA
-676 TIDETPS
+676 TID
-683 WAAAT
+683 AT
-688 RTASF
+688 KNWTKAVKTATF
-693 DMWDNP
+693 GMWTDPRRAFRNHVDITINPGNTTTLINFP
-699 ALIYHDSTEIYFKAR
+699 AL
-714 LGATETVTNI
+714 
-724 PLPVKIST
+724 VKISETRIRGFLYSEAGTTGHDIAFMPMNAT
-732 ARMPGFDYSLAGQ
+732 ADTDPLPCE
-745 DGSGM
+745 
-750 LFVDSNGEILPYEAA
+750 VDTWNKNGESYIWVGVPEIPVGG
-765 TWNTAGE
+765 TT
-772 SIVWLKLATLPPA
+772 I
-785 GMTVTMYWNI
+785 TMYWYLG
-795 RPDAEPPAA
+795 DGMAAPPVDSTA
-804 YEPTE
+804 
-809 VWSDYT
+809 VWTNDYI
-815 GVWHMDEEI
+815 GVWHMNEADKG
-824 PAAQAATARSND
+824 AATVVDSSGHMNGVGHARSIVGDGIFGKARGRNEERVNGPTMTVQPYAELD
-836 STAQKNY
+836 ALVPTFTVSGWLKST
-843 ATPQKGGA
+843 
-851 SSANLNQMVSVDGV
+851 
-865 IGNGR
+865 
-870 MNSSVTSVQSGNRL
+870 L
-884 QTSKSFSTG
+884 QTPYYSYIFSR
-893 SVFTFSGFFKMNA
+893 K
-906 RGNYPRLVGTK
+906 
-917 NNGNSSD
+917 SSD
-924 GWSIETGNGSS
+924 GYASWGAQWRGSGGNASKLAIYSSGDADDDNKRNVFDTNERFPKDKWVKYDVVYTATTVALYLDGAIVGTTQTIKPSGGAKSGDLPFAVGGFTGDTNNS
-935 TVLLVRGNG
+935 TVHGYSDEVRLRKGAI
-944 SSTFTPPAVDDM
+944 SA
-956 YTDWVYLVFV
+956 DWVKAEYAMVTDDSAL
-966 YNGTTATVY
+966 VY
-975 SNGRKIGSGSIT
+975 SPIVHDGIMENWWVEEPTMDKTSWDVKDTPGVIT
-987 AVSNGARALAFGA
+987 NPGVLADGAVSN
-1000 QGSSPNEWS
+1000 
-1009 LNGAYDE
+1009 Y
-1016 CRIGPNIPTDDRIK
+1016 
-1030 AEYEI
+1030 
-1035 LSDPDFSTNSIVL
+1035 
-1048 RDGLRLNIWLDPP
+1048 
-1061 KMDKTTWDVN
+1061 
-1071 EAAGTITNTPAVLY
+1071 
-1085 GSVTNVIYSVYDP
+1085 IYSVYDP
-1098 TKTFESTADITET
+1098 TQTFESTTNLTNA
-1111 GLYRIHF
+1111 GYYRVVF
-1118 LATETENVTPVDYL
+1118 LPVDQEKYEP
-1132 IDLHVIEGKPYS
+1132 ISYTIEIHVVESQPYTKIGGT
-1144 NIVGNG
+1144 N
-1150 GDSGRVLLMNNHIG
+1150 GDSGRVLLMNRDTNTQCPI
-1164 EAGHPDVNYQGWF
+1164 NYQGYDTTGKNNSTFWAHLDK
-1177 DADNAGAEDG
+1177 DADTI
-1187 STPTYWHHENLNAP
+1187 SLYNLQ
-1201 SVTSFNLKEGTE
+1201 KGTE
-1213 SILYAVDGRCLWHIV
+1213 STLWTKNYGARLWHLV
-1228 NCRHGNTFP
+1228 SCRHGNTVPEFGKVG
-1237 TKASTGLTSTQNY
+1237 TKTVNGVTDKNGNKIPATATTTVELSADQNY
-1250 LSYDDTY
+1250 LPYSTTSYS
-1257 ANRITEHDE
+1257 IK
-1266 DRSATRATA
+1266 SSLGTRANPSTE
-1275 GQLVM
+1275 GQVVM
-1280 QNTTDAIVYS
+1280 RNMGDPNNAEACAVVYS

-1307 WCRSSENYDNYTIVV
+1307 WCRKDYFTQEIIEDFDNYKIVV

-1333 PIDDN
+1333 PMDDN

-1374 RDGTANFV
+1374 RDGTANFE
-1382 KGDKTKELALDVENG
+1382 KGEKTEVLTLDVVNG

-1403 FRVVVPLDIPGPVR
+1403 FRVVVQLDIPGYVR

-1423 TADADWPVDSSSF
+1423 SRVPSSSFGVDDGGF

-1451 DLVSAGHYDAEK
+1451 DLVSPGHYDAEK

-1474 TSVPYPSIGDTTN
+1474 TSVPYPSVGDIAN

-1500 GDGSTPDTTKFFS
+1500 GDGSTPDTNTFFS

-1521 RYLNQTLNQPVS
+1521 RYLNQTTNQAVS
-1533 AWKEIDLNPDD
+1533 AWKDIVLNPSDN
-1544 DFKAIRPLE
+1544 FKAIRPLE

-1581 ASNASIDYTEER
+1581 AANAAIDYTEER
-1593 GVLTNKLNDASIAS
+1593 GVLTNRLGDASIAT

-1612 YFRIRDGKS
+1612 FFRLREGKS
-1621 DYAGLD
+1621 DYSGLD
-1627 IVFRRGSSAAEER
+1627 VVFRRGSSAAEER
-1640 VHMALAENH
+1640 VHLSLVDDH

-1657 KENQTGEIIYRI
+1657 KENQTGEISYRI
-1669 EAMDEQTAA
+1669 EALDEQTAE
-1678 FAEYAAKTNFWY
+1678 FAEYAAKTNYFY
-1690 CTVDNPRFPVSE
+1690 CKTDNPRFPVSE
-1702 ALVPGGEGSWSKLTL
+1702 ALVPVGEGSWSKLTL

-1755 ARKDSQG
+1755 GRSGHDKDGKVVS
-1762 RGPIFVGTSTTNEYK
+1762 PVFVGTSTTNAYK

-1787 GEDFADWGSMAA
+1787 SEDFSSWGTMVA
-1799 TNESWT
+1799 TNDSWT

-1848 ISSGADAGVGLQME
+1848 ISSGTDAGVGLQME
-1862 GQGKGFFQLIDKD
+1862 GQGKGFFQFIDKD
-1875 SAPRGVESVEFNARL
+1875 TAPRGVESIEFNARL
-1890 AQFITFEDFNYY
+1890 AQSIAFEDFNYY

-1912 YTFISRVAYDFKQ
+1912 YTFISRVAYDLAG

-1935 MIAAYLPNK
+1935 LVADYLPNK

-1974 TSEGKNATLLTA
+1974 TSEGRNATLLTA

-1992 NANAAFAMA
+1992 NANAAFEMA
-2001 APNALNEA
+2001 APTALNET

-2022 NSRTWVAAGVCMTHQ
+2022 NSRTWVAAGVCMTKQ
-2037 NLRENTFPSGSTWN
+2037 NLKENTFPSGSTWN
-2051 IVACNDNSA
+2051 IVACNDNSS
-2060 QRLKSGTFGVLA
+2060 QRLKYGTFGVLS
-2072 TNCEGF
+2072 TNCKGF

-2101 KAGYYT
+2101 KAGFYT
-2107 QKARTAPAGLVL
+2107 QKVRTAPAGLV
-2119 RTQGFGTD
+2119 RQTQGFGTD

-2132 ILPGRMATTN
+2132 IIPGRMATTN
-2142 VTDFAC
+2142 VTSDAC

-2173 KAPDKT
+2173 KSPDKT

-2191 VPIYKTENC
+2191 LPIYKTETC
-2200 SIRFGVGGTT
+2200 SIRFGVGGTS

-2222 VLKPWRGG
+2222 VLNQWRGG
-2230 NWDDPDVWPI
+2230 NWDEPDVWPI
-2240 LPEWADDQHRNKA
+2240 LPAWADDQHRNKA

-2269 TILLSAKRAGLDTPS
+2269 TVLLSAKRAGLDMPS
-2284 AIRSPL
+2284 AVRSPL

-2304 IRGIGLG
+2304 VRGIGLG
-2311 MISVA
+2311 MISIA
-2316 YENAQ
+2316 YANAQ
-2321 ENAVLAL
+2321 ENAVLSL

-2343 DKSFSDKIW
+2343 DKSFSTNIW
-2352 TTITNFNFAA
+2352 TTITNFNFSS
-2362 MTPAQRKKGIL
+2362 MTATQRKKGIL

-2378 LHDVKGAMRLMVP
+2378 LHDVKGAMRVMVP
-2391 TNTILVVKNITD
+2391 TNTILAVKNTTD

-2460 SLAINNSVDENYSI
+2460 SLAINNSVDENYTV
-2474 SRIDVAD
+2474 SRIDVSD

-2505 VFKARKYSE
+2505 VFRARKYGE
-2514 SDPTAT
+2514 NDPTAT

-2556 AKMDPKYKSFRLA
+2556 AKMDPRYKAFRLA

-2575 VVEDSDG
+2575 VVENSDG
-2582 GGNGLPAGANDP
+2582 GGNGLPAGAYDP

-2615 KHVGCFRHDM
+2615 KNVGCFRHDM
-2625 SGLGVVPNVPSRDE
+2625 SGLGEVLNVPSRDE

-2672 HWFDG
+2672 HWFNG
-2677 ISPWGYENWKDSPSA
+2677 IAPWGYENWKDSPGA
-2692 HSAWLSRAIETD
+2692 NSAWLSRAIETD

-2716 SPDAVIPMSLAA
+2716 SPDAVVPMSFVA

-2750 TNWLNSSDW
+2750 TNWLASSDW

-2772 QYGGSGDFAAYN
+2772 QYGNGTDFAAYN

-2807 WRNTDE
+2807 WNNTDE
-2813 DCQFI
+2813 NCQFV

-2837 GQQGNDWVI
+2837 GQMGNNWVI

-2895 LDGVWKVDNPTLV
+2895 LDGVWKVDNPTQV
-2908 FTSDGVVSY
+2908 FTSDGVISY
-2917 YDPIV
+2917 YDPVV

-2932 EHEIIVQGTN
+2932 EHEIIVEGTN

-2959 DWMASKMPD
+2959 DWMAARMPD

-2995 MTIAPDD
+2995 MTVAPDD
-3002 WNHPTNDWKTV
+3002 WNHPTNDWKTI
-3013 VKMTPGHH
+3013 VKMTPGHR
-3021 NIGQVID
+3021 NVGQVID

-3073 VGTNVIYRVDPWY
+3073 VGTNVVYRVDPWY

-3098 VDQVQQTKATQ
+3098 VGQVQQTKTTQ

-3168 FEDIGSGE
+3168 FSDVESGE

-3302 KITGMLMN
+3302 KITGIVIPRQV
-3310 GATSFYVADNKV
+3310 S
-3322 PLRHFT
+3322 
-3328 FNEKSFSADGLSKVE
+3328 
-3343 VYDPYSPL
+3343 
-3351 SVGYNAGWKRWWD
+3351 
-3364 KNGYCPVV
+3364 
-3372 FFWMID
+3372 
-3378 TRLPPLGVEQLQEDN
+3378 
-3393 YYGD
+3393 

>member
-1 MGRTTRVAASSR
+1 MTKSSVRIAA
-13 TLAMLRTRT
+13 
-22 HTSVTACGAA
+22 
-32 HTLAGIS
+32 
-39 QFFGTCIGA
+39 
-48 SLTTLSRRLASL
+48 LASAL
-60 AALFALSF
+60 ACLFVC
-68 SLAARAD
+68 AARAD
-75 VRELVNAGKVTWSSN
+75 VRELVNAGKVTW
-90 ATVIYLN
+90 TGGPEVIYLN

-123 LTVDDSVRANARVLV
+123 LTVDDSVRANARILV
-138 VGGGGAGGSGGGGGN
+138 VGGGGAGGSATGSYTGS
-153 NRGAGGGGGAGG
+153 GAGGGGGAGG
-165 YLYDSSVTLIGG
+165 FIDMTHTLGGGIYTINVGTGG
-177 VYIAVVGMGGIASA
+177 VA
-191 AESKTAGG
+191 AAAKAQLPGG
-199 NGQSSLF
+199 NGGSSWVRNNGVNIF
-206 KSSTETLLEAFG
+206 EAFG
-218 GGGGGAE
+218 GGGGGAACAGL
-225 SNGVGGDNLG
+225 SGA
-235 SGGGGSRQYTTTGTT
+235 SGGGGSQKYASSTSTP
-250 HTGGICSTGQ
+250 HDGGANYAGQ
-260 GNNGGMGSQ
+260 GNVGGRGVV
-269 GRTAGG
+269 GRSAGG
-275 GGGAGGAGGDGT
+275 GGGAGSAGGDSRGS
-287 TANVGG
+287 NI
-293 KGGIGLQN
+293 GGIGGAGLPSSILLDSEGN
-301 DITGESLYYAGG
+301 EIYYAGG
-313 GGGGTKGAD
+313 GGGGTRNQV
-322 SDGIGAGGAGGGGN
+322 AGDTRGNGGLGGGGT
-336 GGGDPAPTAGAANTG
+336 GGGDTVASPGGANTG

-356 GTLDVAG
+356 GTLTTAG
-363 GAGGSGVVIVRITQL
+363 ANGGSGVVIVRITQL
-378 VETKVA
+378 VETQVA
-384 LPSVGPFTFNKN
+384 LPTVEPKVFNKD
-396 NQVALDFGIAYTY
+396 NQIALDFGIAYTY
-409 VSGTT
+409 VSGVT
-414 NATNVGNYS
+414 NATAAGNYS
-423 FVVTPGPDLEWNAD
+423 FVVKPGTDLEWNAA
-437 AGGGTGEKTV
+437 AGGGTGEKTI
-447 NWSIVKRTIEKPTTA
+447 NWSISKRTIEKPVPA
-462 DFTYDG
+462 NFTYDG
-468 TAKVGVTYGE
+468 TEKIGVTYGD

-494 TNAGTYS
+494 TNGGTYTYT
-501 FSVSLKEPENTVWA
+501 VSLNDIVNTAW
-515 DNTTE
+515 DGNSTD
-520 PFGGSWTISPIKV
+520 PIDGSWTIAAAKIDRPTIATTSF
-533 TKPEPRTG
+533 T
-541 IVYDGTEKQGFASL
+541 YDSNAKTVLELSGTEQYEL
-555 DYARYALTAGVTNAT
+555 AGGTLSAT
-570 DGGAHSFTFSL
+570 DGGDYTFTLSL
-581 LGNDEAENYVWDAD
+581 KGNTATVTNYVWNVA
-595 PVTAE
+595 PATSE
-600 PYSGEWT
+600 PYVGEWT
-607 IAAAANAI
+607 IAAAENAI
-615 TALSLK
+615 TSLK
-621 GWRVGGTPNEI
+621 MTGWRIGVGTPTEPEI
-632 LIAANYGLD
+632 EANFGKERV
-641 TVRYEYG
+641 TYEYG
-648 FGETASAVETWTNDV
+648 FGSTEEEVTDWITDKNAITNS
-663 TAIDKAGTWIIRA
+663 GTWIVRA
-676 TIDETPS
+676 TID
-683 WAAAT
+683 AT
-688 RTASF
+688 ENWTKAVKTATF
-693 DMWDNP
+693 GMWTDPRKAFRNHVDITINPGNTTTLINFP
-699 ALIYHDSTEIYFKAR
+699 AL
-714 LGATETVTNI
+714 
-724 PLPVKIST
+724 VKISETRIRGFLYSEAGTTGHDIAFMPMNAT
-732 ARMPGFDYSLAGQ
+732 ADTDPLPCE
-745 DGSGM
+745 
-750 LFVDSNGEILPYEAA
+750 VDTWNKNGESYIWVGVPEIPVGG
-765 TWNTAGE
+765 TT
-772 SIVWLKLATLPPA
+772 I
-785 GMTVTMYWNI
+785 TMYWYLG
-795 RPDAEPPAA
+795 DGMAAPPVDSTA
-804 YEPTE
+804 
-809 VWSDYT
+809 VWTNDYI
-815 GVWHMDEEI
+815 GVWHMNEADKG
-824 PAAQAATARSND
+824 AATVVDSSGHMNGVGHAKSIVGDGIFGKARGRNEERVNGPTMTVQPYAELNALVPTFTVSGWLK
-836 STAQKNY
+836 ST
-843 ATPQKGGA
+843 
-851 SSANLNQMVSVDGV
+851 
-865 IGNGR
+865 
-870 MNSSVTSVQSGNRL
+870 L
-884 QTSKSFSTG
+884 QTPYYSYIFSR
-893 SVFTFSGFFKMNA
+893 K
-906 RGNYPRLVGTK
+906 
-917 NNGNSSD
+917 SSD
-924 GWSIETGNGSS
+924 GYASWGAQWRGSGGNASKLAIYSSGDADDDNKRNVFDTNARFPKDKWVKYDVVYTATTVALYLDGAIVGTTQTIKPSGGAKSGDLPFAVGGFTGDTGNS
-935 TVLLVRGNG
+935 TVHGLSDEVRLRKGAI
-944 SSTFTPPAVDDM
+944 SA
-956 YTDWVYLVFV
+956 DWVKAEYAMVTDDSAL
-966 YNGTTATVY
+966 VY
-975 SNGRKIGSGSIT
+975 SPIVHDGIMENWWVEEPTMDKTSWDVKDTPGVIT
-987 AVSNGARALAFGA
+987 NPGVLADGAVSN
-1000 QGSSPNEWS
+1000 
-1009 LNGAYDE
+1009 Y
-1016 CRIGPNIPTDDRIK
+1016 
-1030 AEYEI
+1030 
-1035 LSDPDFSTNSIVL
+1035 
-1048 RDGLRLNIWLDPP
+1048 
-1061 KMDKTTWDVN
+1061 
-1071 EAAGTITNTPAVLY
+1071 
-1085 GSVTNVIYSVYDP
+1085 IYSVYDP
-1098 TKTFESTADITET
+1098 TQTFESTTSLTNA
-1111 GLYRIHF
+1111 GYYRVVF
-1118 LATETENVTPVDYL
+1118 LPVDQEKYEP
-1132 IDLHVIEGKPYS
+1132 ISHTIEIHVVESQPYS
-1144 NIVGNG
+1144 GICGNN
-1150 GDSGRVLLMNNHIG
+1150 GDSGRILLMNNHTWSKNS
-1164 EAGHPDVNYQGWF
+1164 ATNVDYQGWF
-1177 DADNAGAEDG
+1177 DADNAGANNG
-1187 STPTYWHHENLNAP
+1187 TTSTYWHHENLGTP
-1201 SVTSFNLKEGTE
+1201 SVAGFNLKDGTE
-1213 SILYAVDGRCLWHIV
+1213 SVLYAADGRRLWHIV

-1237 TKASTGLTSTQNY
+1237 ATVADPLGTLQNY
-1250 LSYDDTY
+1250 LPWNSTSSRNINDHTINKRTGLQTV
-1257 ANRITEHDE
+1257 ANRSTV
-1266 DRSATRATA
+1266 

-1280 QNTTDAIVYS
+1280 QNTSEAVVYS

-1307 WCRSSENYDNYTIVV
+1307 WCRDDENYENYKIVV

-1327 TVEGLV
+1327 TVFGLEPTDENCV
-1333 PIDDN
+1333 
-1338 SFTIETNYVEEAEII
+1338 TYQEETDSESGEVV
-1353 STNWYGRLEGCWTP
+1353 SVTTNWYGNVENDEVSCWHAVP
-1367 VSMIPFK
+1367 VIPYK
-1374 RDGTANFV
+1374 RDGTTNFE
-1382 KGDKTKELALDVENG
+1382 KGEKTEELTLDVENG

-1403 FRVVVPLDIPGPVR
+1403 FRVVVPLDIAGPVR
-1417 FRIRRV
+1417 FRIRRTTRV
-1423 TADADWPVDSSSF
+1423 PGSSFGVDEGGF

-1451 DLVSAGHYDAEK
+1451 DLVSAGHYDEEK
-1463 TGTQT
+1463 SGSQT

-1474 TSVPYPSIGDTTN
+1474 TSVPYPSVGDIAN
-1487 IVAYAKPEFTLNV
+1487 IVPYAKPEFTLNV
-1500 GDGSTPDTTKFFS
+1500 GGGSTPDTTKFFS

-1533 AWKEIDLNPDD
+1533 AWKDIALNPGDN
-1544 DFKAIRPLE
+1544 FKAIRPLE

-1581 ASNASIDYTEER
+1581 AANAAIDYTEER
-1593 GVLTNKLNDASIAS
+1593 GVLTNHLNDPTVPT

-1612 YFRIRDGKS
+1612 FFRLREGKS
-1621 DYAGLD
+1621 DYSGLD
-1627 IVFRRGSSAAEER
+1627 VVFRRGSSAAEER
-1640 VHMALAENH
+1640 VHLSLVDDH

-1657 KENQTGEIIYRI
+1657 KENQTGEISYRI
-1669 EAMDEQTAA
+1669 EALDEQTAE
-1678 FAEYAAKTNFWY
+1678 FAEYAAKTNYWR
-1690 CTVDNPRFPVSE
+1690 CNVDNPRFPVSE
-1702 ALVPGGEGSWSKLTL
+1702 ALVPVGEGSWSKLTL

-1755 ARKDSQG
+1755 GRKDSQG
-1762 RGPIFVGTSTTNEYK
+1762 RGPIFVGTSTTNAYK

-1787 GEDFADWGSMAA
+1787 SEDFGAWGTMPA
-1799 TNESWT
+1799 TNQSWT

-1813 QPSHMYGRTAYEPFI
+1813 KPNHMYGRQSYVSFA
-1828 SDQNGLW
+1828 SDTNGLW
-1835 DVGPGMWVAKKYM
+1835 DVGQGMWVAKQYR
-1848 ISSGADAGVGLQME
+1848 DDRDNAGVALQME
-1862 GQGKGFFQLIDKD
+1862 GQGKGYLHFTDT
-1875 SAPRGVESVEFNARL
+1875 SNAPRGLESISFNARL
-1890 AQFITFEDFNYY
+1890 GQFVTFDDFAYY
-1902 DGDVKTSMTN
+1902 YAENILNLQN
-1912 YTFISRVAYDFKQ
+1912 YTFMARTAFDLKDNQGFK
-1925 NKFTGNASLS
+1925 GNASLS
-1935 MIAAYLPNK
+1935 LAAYYLPNK
-1944 GCYEARWEWIS
+1944 GCYEARWEWLGNNS
-1955 NPNNQKKGGQRLC
+1955 NKKRGQRLC
-1968 LYRWNF
+1968 LYRWNV
-1974 TSEGKNATLLTA
+1974 TSAGGKKATLIVARTNTVYDVNGVTKLDVGSSYKFIPMFISVTSDASGTTVIAGVRRAGESIGYSPLKNASGYTTSSDNYKWFGVCYRDTSASRLTRGSY
-1986 WTNGVN
+1986 GVISANCDGVFARPEFSHTVQSTVGAFPGN
-1992 NANAAFAMA
+1992 NKATDSFEREVLSQVDDLQNIKNCAEDDLQNAEY
-2001 APNALNEA
+2001 PGWNIIPGRLTTTYTSPSVNAIMSSVSA
-2009 QTFMPFYITVSNA
+2009 QTLQIF
-2022 NSRTWVAAGVCMTHQ
+2022 
-2037 NLRENTFPSGSTWN
+2037 L
-2051 IVACNDNSA
+2051 
-2060 QRLKSGTFGVLA
+2060 GTA
-2072 TNCEGF
+2072 
-2078 FGKPQYSPNVVFNA
+2078 
-2092 NEELKLADG
+2092 
-2101 KAGYYT
+2101 
-2107 QKARTAPAGLVL
+2107 
-2119 RTQGFGTD
+2119 
-2127 DTNWN
+2127 
-2132 ILPGRMATTN
+2132 
-2142 VTDFAC
+2142 
-2148 GVVAAPVPQTL
+2148 
-2159 SIYFGTPGRADWNL
+2159 GRADWGST
-2173 KAPDKT
+2173 PYET
-2179 VTVNNF
+2179 VAVDGF
-2185 GGDRFV
+2185 GGGGTYDI
-2191 VPIYKTENC
+2191 PLYSTKNC
-2200 SIRFGVGGTT
+2200 SIRFSLAG
-2210 SSTRRDIAVDSV
+2210 SSDDIRTDVVLDSV
-2222 VLKPWRGG
+2222 TMKQWRGG

-2269 TILLSAKRAGLDTPS
+2269 TVLLSAKRAGLDMPS
-2284 AIRSPL
+2284 AVRSPL

-2304 IRGIGLG
+2304 VRGIGLG
-2311 MISVA
+2311 MISIA
-2316 YENAQ
+2316 YANAQ
-2321 ENAVLAL
+2321 ENAVLSL

-2343 DKSFSDKIW
+2343 DKSFSTNIW
-2352 TTITNFNFAA
+2352 TTITNFNFSS
-2362 MTPAQRKKGIL
+2362 MTAAQRKKGIL

-2378 LHDVKGAMRLMVP
+2378 LHDVKGAMRVMVP
-2391 TNTILVVKNITD
+2391 TNTILAVKNTTD

-2460 SLAINNSVDENYSI
+2460 SLAINNSVDENYTV
-2474 SRIDVAD
+2474 SRIDVSD

-2505 VFKARKYSE
+2505 VFRARKYGE
-2514 SDPTAT
+2514 NDPTAT

-2556 AKMDPKYKSFRLA
+2556 AKMDPRYKAFRLA

-2575 VVEDSDG
+2575 VVENSDG
-2582 GGNGLPAGANDP
+2582 GGNGLPAGAYDP

-2615 KHVGCFRHDM
+2615 KNVGCFRHDM
-2625 SGLGVVPNVPSRDE
+2625 SGLGEVPNVPSRDE

-2672 HWFDG
+2672 HWFNG
-2677 ISPWGYENWKDSPSA
+2677 IAPWGYENWKDSPGA
-2692 HSAWLSRAIETD
+2692 NSAWLSRAIETE

-2716 SPDAVIPMSLAA
+2716 SPDAVVPMSFVA

-2750 TNWLNSSDW
+2750 TNWLASSDW

-2772 QYGGSGDFAAYN
+2772 QYGNGTDFAAYN

-2807 WRNTDE
+2807 WNNTDE
-2813 DCQFI
+2813 NCQFV

-2837 GQQGNDWVI
+2837 GQMGNNWVI

-2895 LDGVWKVDNPTLV
+2895 LDGVWKVDNPTQV
-2908 FTSDGVVSY
+2908 FTSDGVISY
-2917 YDPIV
+2917 YDPVV

-2932 EHEIIVQGTN
+2932 EHEIIVEGTN

-2949 ENPGYLGEMR
+2949 ESPGYLGEMR
-2959 DWMASKMPD
+2959 DWMAARMPG
-2968 SDIVMTG
+2968 SDVVMTG

-2995 MTIAPDD
+2995 MTVAPDD
-3002 WNHPTNDWKTV
+3002 WNHPTNDWKTI
-3013 VKMTPGHH
+3013 VKMTPGHR
-3021 NIGQVID
+3021 NVGQVID

-3073 VGTNVIYRVDPWY
+3073 VGTNVVYRVDPWY

-3098 VDQVQQTKATQ
+3098 VGQVQQTKTTQ

-3168 FEDIGSGE
+3168 FSDVESGE

-3328 FNEKSFSADGLSKVE
+3328 FNEKSFSAEGLSKVE

-3378 TRLPPLGVEQLQEDN
+3378 TRLPPIGVEQLQEDN